1 MAMFGRTAIRMTNM
15 MCLVGTIVIIC
26 FVELIVSRDVY
37 DHYEHSLLRR
47 SHRGFHQQQQQEQHH
62 QYNNINHNSKHH
74 SNSNYHQAYCGRQV
88 KFYEKSHHTK
98 HTAHHQPRLETIA
111 IKHKRHYASQHQ
123 RNTSSTIAGTQHYPS
138 WMDGPPGAEHEQTL
152 LMLQDDDERGATAGL
167 KQPKHGISVW
177 PVKREAVVEGDL
189 ILGGLMMVHSREDSV
204 TCGPIMPQGGI
215 QALETM
221 LYTLDKINEQGL
233 VPNVTIGAH
242 ILDDCDKD
250 TYGLEMAVDFIKGS
264 ISNIDDINDYDNCSK
279 GHKKKI
285 ISGVVG
291 AASSV
296 TSIQVANLLRLFKIP
311 QVSFFSTSPELSN
324 KQRFEYFSRTIPSDH
339 YQVKAIV
346 DIVQK
351 LGWSYISIIYEESN
365 YGIKAFE
372 ELDDLL
378 SKHSICIAVKEKL
391 VKDSGVAETIA
402 YDNIVLKLL
411 TKPRAKGVIIFGSDQ
426 EVAEVMKAVRRQ
438 NVTGVFSWIGSDG
451 WSARN
456 LVSDGNEAEVEGTL
470 SVQPQ
475 ANPVI
480 GFEDYFLNLTVIN
493 NKRNPWFVEF
503 WENNFQCKYPHSP
516 YTPYN
521 KDYKNVC
528 STTEKLA
535 KGDLDFEDQL
545 QFVSDAVMAFGYA
558 FKNMHQELCRGKP
571 GLCDAMNPTK
581 GSELLKYLRKA
592 DFIGLSG
599 DRFNFD
605 VNGDGPARY
614 NIIHFKQVA
623 PERYKWIKVG
633 EYYQGE
639 LRLNMQDIQ
648 FRTKDSM
655 PPESVCSRPCER
667 GQAKKYV
674 EGEGCCW
681 HCFNCT
687 QYQIRS
693 PNDETHCVNCPRG
706 TLPDV
711 YHEECQQ
718 IPESYLRPESF
729 LAIGAMTFSSFGI
742 LITFFVIG
750 VFLKHND
757 TPIVR
762 ASGRELS
769 YVLLSGILL
778 CFGVTYTLV
787 IKPNDI
793 VCGVQRFWSGFS
805 FTVVYAALLTKT
817 NRIARIFNAST
828 KSAKRPSFISPHS
841 QLVICGILV
850 SFQILINAVWMIVSP
865 AHAMHYYP
873 TREDNLL
880 VCNSYTDASYMIAFF
895 YPIFLIVICTVYAV
909 LTRKTPEAFNESK
922 YIGFTMYTT
931 CVIWLAFIPL
941 YFGTANN
948 VQLRIFTMSM
958 TISLSATVTLVCLF
972 SPKLYIILIRPERNI
987 RQSMMPIRYST
998 INKTTGSAQSSVMAA
1013 VIVTAATC
1021 NENEKVIKNAS
1032 NENIP
1037 AAY

>member
-1 MAMFGRTAIRMTNM
+1 MTNT
-15 MCLVGTIVIIC
+15 LWIVGTIVVVC
-26 FVELIVSRDVY
+26 FIELIVSRDVY
-37 DHYEHSLLRR
+37 DHLEHNLRR
-47 SHRGFHQQQQQEQHH
+47 SHRGFHHKEQQQQQQQQQEQQHQHTHH
-62 QYNNINHNSKHH
+62 QYNNVNHNSHNHH
-74 SNSNYHQAYCGRQV
+74 NSGNGFRQTYCGRQV
-88 KFYEKSHHTK
+88 KFYEKTHHHSK
-98 HTAHHQPRLETIA
+98 HTNDDHRALRGETIA
-111 IKHKRHYASQHQ
+111 TKHKRHYGGQHL
-123 RNTSSTIAGTQHYPS
+123 RSNSSSFAAHHPPPWQN
-138 WMDGPPGAEHEQTL
+138 DGDTL
-152 LMLQDDDERGATAGL
+152 LMMQDDEGAV
-167 KQPKHGISVW
+167 PKPAKHVASVW
-177 PVKREAVVEGDL
+177 PVKREAIVEGDL
-189 ILGGLMMVHSREDSV
+189 ILGGLMMVHSREDTV

-221 LYTLDKINEQGL
+221 LFTLDKINEQGL

-480 GFEDYFLNLTVIN
+480 GFEDYFLNLTVTN

-503 WENNFQCKYPHSP
+503 WENNFLCKVPQSP

-521 KDYKNVC
+521 KDYKRAC
-528 STTEKLA
+528 STTEKLS

-558 FKNMHQELCRGKP
+558 FKNMHQELCGGKP
-571 GLCDAMNPTK
+571 GLCAAMNPTK

-605 VNGDGPARY
+605 GNGDGPARY

-639 LRLNMQDIQ
+639 LRLNMHDIQ

-687 QYQIRS
+687 QYQIRN

-850 SFQILINAVWMIVSP
+850 SFQ
-865 AHAMHYYP
+865 
-873 TREDNLL
+873 
-880 VCNSYTDASYMIAFF
+880 
-895 YPIFLIVICTVYAV
+895 
-909 LTRKTPEAFNESK
+909 
-922 YIGFTMYTT
+922 
-931 CVIWLAFIPL
+931 
-941 YFGTANN
+941 
-948 VQLRIFTMSM
+948 
-958 TISLSATVTLVCLF
+958 
-972 SPKLYIILIRPERNI
+972 LYIILIRPERNI

-1021 NENEKVIKNAS
+1021 NENEKVIKNTS